1 MKINKKNIVLIGAS
15 SGIGKELS
23 KIIDKS
29 KYNIIKTTSKD
40 LDITSISQ
48 TDEFFKNKKVDILI
62 NLAGQKYDF
71 ALNEKNT
78 YPYYK
83 NMVDVNIIGSLNLL
97 SSCLDNMRERRYG
110 RIIFISSVFSVLN
123 IPKQGVY
130 SATKTFLDKIVKT
143 SSLENIKYGVTSNTI
158 QLGYCNWGMG
168 LRTSE
173 ENIEKA
179 KNKIGLKRFIKIEEL
194 YSTIEYLINNE
205 YVTGQNIRIDGGIR

>member
-1 MKINKKNIVLIGAS
+1 MKTRKNIALIGAS

-23 KIIDKS
+23 KIIDNS

-48 TDEFFKNKKVDILI
+48 TDKFFEENTIDILI

-83 NMVDVNIIGSLNLL
+83 DMIDVNIIGSLNLL
-97 SSCLDNMRERRYG
+97 SSCLNSMRERQYG

-143 SSLENIKYGVTSNTI
+143 SSLENIRHGVTSNTI
-158 QLGYCNWGMG
+158 QLGYCGWGMG
-168 LRTSE
+168 LRTTK

-194 YSTIEYLINNE
+194 YSTIEYIINNE